1 MRSPTPTPTLKN
13 SNNLNGGSH
22 QLTTLDREK
31 DNNLDVNNLKVPNL
45 KEVRKGNTNS
55 TAQFLKALTRV
66 KQNNFVDSSSSHL
79 DKTTIDMKTAFLT
92 KPVVAVER

>member
-22 QLTTLDREK
+22 RLTTLDRET
-31 DNNLDVNNLKVPNL
+31 DSNFDVNNLKVPNL
-45 KEVRKGNTNS
+45 NEVRKGNTNS